1 VKREPDEKRHFEP
14 EARNEAGF
22 QLSKVQAGF
31 EPDHWK
37 PMPSIGPGVR
47 EIRVSIG
54 GAFRV
59 INLALWLKES
69 GLNHAEAAQKLG
81 VSESKI
87 IDLERTRWKKFKMDT
102 LVDMAGRAGIKIR
115 LTLDKAA

>member
-1 VKREPDEKRHFEP
+1 MTYTVKAGENLFLAIGVPAH
-14 EARNEAGF
+14 EAEVL
-22 QLSKVQAGF
+22 Q
-31 EPDHWK
+31 
-37 PMPSIGPGVR
+37 
-47 EIRVSIG
+47 
-54 GAFRV
+54 FRTDLV

-69 GLNHAEAAQKLG
+69 GLNHAEAAKKLG

-102 LVDMAGRAGIKIR
+102 LVDMAGRAGLKIR